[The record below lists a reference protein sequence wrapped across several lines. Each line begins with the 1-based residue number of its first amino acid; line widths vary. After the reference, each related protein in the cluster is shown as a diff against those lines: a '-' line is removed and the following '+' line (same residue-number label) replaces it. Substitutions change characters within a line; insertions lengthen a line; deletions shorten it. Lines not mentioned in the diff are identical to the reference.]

1 MTFPQVCE
9 YAINMTSRE
18 HIVPIAARKLILQTW
33 VMSKQMA
40 QQQISKTFGTD
51 DEVRKKRTFSRLHC
65 LSFFFFP
72 QHLSFNAAAEKV
84 YYEKNGY
91 LLTWSELDMSVI

>member
-51 DEVRKKRTFSRLHC
+51 DEVIEEEEDIFQTSLLGFL
-65 LSFFFFP
+65 FFFP
-72 QHLSFNAAAEKV
+72 TSLF
-84 YYEKNGY
+84 
-91 LLTWSELDMSVI
+91 

>member
-65 LSFFFFP
+65 LAFF
-72 QHLSFNAAAEKV
+72 HLSFNAAAEKV
-84 YYEKNGY
+84 YYEKKGIFINM
-91 LLTWSELDMSVI
+91 E